1 MDYYIKDYLFPWE
14 KLDKDSE
21 RNLLVNVN
29 LSENHYKMSLNCVR
43 TNYENIEIPNHIE
56 YLEMDVFATDVIL
69 YKILDKIHI
78 PKDLKGLCLI
88 VNHRLGGDC
97 NTNADAIYY
106 SPSLKEKI
114 SLNLLALL
122 NDFIPSTIEYVKA
135 NFKIYNRPW
144 NSNSNSLDKFNKLR
158 CLVID
163 DSNIQYLGHITNC
176 NSQLDDLPGTLE
188 RLHIN
193 YPYFTQPL
201 NNLPSNLKVLT
212 FNNYDHFGERYVHL
226 LDNLPSGL
234 EVLVFPRPYD
244 IGNYGIHMDN
254 DDDNDDNYDND
265 DNDNIVSNDLL
276 SYLPVSLKY
285 LSIPCMCIYK
295 EISLDNLPNSLEYL
309 EINNKFTTLGYI
321 YEMSLFRI
329 PDSLRTINIL
339 GIYDEESINVIKQK
353 YPYLDIL

>member
-163 DSNIQYLGHITNC
+163 DSN
-176 NSQLDDLPGTLE
+176 
-188 RLHIN
+188 
-193 YPYFTQPL
+193 
-201 NNLPSNLKVLT
+201 
-212 FNNYDHFGERYVHL
+212 
-226 LDNLPSGL
+226 
-234 EVLVFPRPYD
+234 
-244 IGNYGIHMDN
+244 
-254 DDDNDDNYDND
+254 
-265 DNDNIVSNDLL
+265 NDNIVSNDLL

-321 YEMSLFRI
+321 YAMSLFRI

-339 GIYDEESINVIKQK
+339 GIYDEDSINVIKQK